1 MNGFFSNG
9 GCGCGCNDII
19 LRLLLLNCCG
29 GCNMGCLCDILPL
42 LLILCCCG
50 GGNICGNNC
59 CK

>member
-9 GCGCGCNDII
+9 GCGSCDIV
-19 LRLLLLNCCG
+19 
-29 GCNMGCLCDILPL
+29 LCDLLPL

>member
-9 GCGCGCNDII
+9 GCGSCDIV
-19 LRLLLLNCCG
+19 LLLLLLNCCG
-29 GCNMGCLCDILPL
+29 GANMGCLCDLLPL

-50 GGNICGNNC
+50 GGSICGNNC